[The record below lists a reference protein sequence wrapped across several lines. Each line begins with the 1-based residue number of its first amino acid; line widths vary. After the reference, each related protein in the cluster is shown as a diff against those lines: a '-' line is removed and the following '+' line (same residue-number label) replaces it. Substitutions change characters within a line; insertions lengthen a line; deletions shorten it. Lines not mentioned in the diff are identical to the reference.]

1 MDLQEQENAMKT
13 NNVSKKELANRV
25 SQELGRNVITQVD
38 ALKVLQQVLDDMMD
52 YLKQGRTIEFRNF
65 GVFEVCERKARLGR
79 NPRRPGE
86 EVPIPAHKVV
96 AFRPGKE
103 MKAMWG

>member
-103 MKAMWG
+103 MKSMWG

>member
-1 MDLQEQENAMKT
+1 MKVH
-13 NNVSKKELANRV
+13 NVSKKELAIRV
-25 SQELGRNVITQVD
+25 AQELGRDVINQGD
-38 ALKVLQQVLDDMMD
+38 ALRVIQQVLDDMMD

>member
-1 MDLQEQENAMKT
+1 MKT
-13 NNVSKKELANRV
+13 VNVSKKELATRV
-25 SQELGRNVITQVD
+25 SRELGRSLINQGD
-38 ALKVLQQVLDDMMD
+38 CLKVLQQTLDDIMD
-52 YLKQGRTIEFRNF
+52 YLKEGRTIEFRNF

-79 NPRRPGE
+79 NPKRPGE

-103 MKAMWG
+103 MKSMWK